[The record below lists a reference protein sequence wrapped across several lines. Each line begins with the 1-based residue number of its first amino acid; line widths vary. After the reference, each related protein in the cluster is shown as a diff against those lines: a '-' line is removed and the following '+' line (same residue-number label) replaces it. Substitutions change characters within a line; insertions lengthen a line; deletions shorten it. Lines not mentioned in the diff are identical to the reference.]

1 MPRAARSRSPWRAMN
16 ISKRLLAAGLAALV
30 LGAPARAADRR
41 AVVMPMPGQ
50 AFYVQLAPMFVPV
63 IEKGGI
69 SRQVSIAVAIEIAD
83 GAQAKG
89 VEEKRP
95 VLDDAV
101 LSDIYRYV
109 QQRGGIGAVAGAA
122 ALKERLRQTAQRVLD
137 PVEVKEVEIEE
148 FFEQS
153 R

>member
-1 MPRAARSRSPWRAMN
+1 MSISERA
-16 ISKRLLAAGLAALV
+16 LAAWLTALA
-30 LGAPARAADRR
+30 LGVAPALAADRS
-41 AVVMPMPGQ
+41 AVVMPVPGQ
-50 AFYVQLAPMFVPV
+50 AFFVQLAPMFVPV
-63 IEKGGI
+63 IETGGI

-89 VEEKRP
+89 IEGKRP
-95 VLDDAV
+95 ALDDAF
-101 LSDIYRYV
+101 LSDVYRYV
-109 QQRGGIGAVAGAA
+109 QQRGGIGAPTGEA